1 MSILYIVLLYL
12 LYMSLLWEVHPY
24 MTDISEYLHVL
35 YTDCNVM
42 ADNYAMYTSTRTLR
56 F

>member
-1 MSILYIVLLYL
+1 MGS
-12 LYMSLLWEVHPY
+12 PC

-35 YTDCNVM
+35 YYTDCNVM
-42 ADNYAMYTSTRTLR
+42 ADSYAMYTSTLR